1 MPLDR
6 ELLREAREARQ
17 DLNELETRAHRA
29 RVNFEHSI
37 RRLHASGASFREIG
51 DILGLSH
58 QRVHQIVDPSSGKG
72 ALRRHDPKAAETCNF
87 CGVEPDPVGELI
99 AGPGTFICARCLG
112 LATEVLTTRVGLKID
127 GTTKLVGVGSKR
139 SNARCTFCG
148 RPRAD
153 VEGMVEAPLR
163 PGVGRYAR
171 RSPGLRVCSDCLAVG
186 LEILRGRQALSSAR
200 G

>member
-1 MPLDR
+1 VRPDR
-6 ELLREAREARQ
+6 EALREAREARQ

-29 RVNFEHSI
+29 RVSYEHAI
-37 RRLHASGASFREIG
+37 RRLHAAGTSFREIG
-51 DILGLSH
+51 DALGLSH

-72 ALRRHDPKAAETCNF
+72 ALRRHDPKAAGTCNF
-87 CGVEPDPVGELI
+87 CEVEQDPGGELV
-99 AGPGTFICARCLG
+99 AGPGAFMCTRCIG
-112 LATEVLTTRVGLKID
+112 LATGMLADGVGLKID
-127 GTTKLVGVGSKR
+127 GTTKLVGVGAKR

-153 VEGMVEAPLR
+153 AEGMVEAPLR

-186 LEILRGRQALSSAR
+186 LEILRGRQAPSSAR